1 MADNYLEYH
10 REEYEIRKARWE
22 AKKKGKKIK
31 PMTRRL
37 TISRPDDE
45 AL

>member
-10 REEYEIRKARWE
+10 HEEYEQRKARWI
-22 AKKKGKKIK
+22 AKKKHMKS
-31 PMTRRL
+31 PTRPLR
-37 TISRPDDE
+37 IHRPDDE